1 MSQAYLD
8 RSKQNHS
15 NSNNNKP
22 SQQKVDYQAQM
33 KRLDMNINNPGWNT
47 SDISPAQMFAEEE
60 ERQMKKD
67 PDETAN
73 SNSSSY
79 TVKSGESL
87 SILARKHG
95 VTTDAL
101 KNANTDKLQNWDGV
115 EGFNEGEKITIP
127 DEKATEEKKPLE
139 IIQKLYKNYID
150 GKIDTIK
157 LASELMI
164 FTTDNGEAI
173 TSTIDKLPNHVKDN
187 VYFAIAN
194 QSTDLELTQFDNSLL
209 ETMAKHLGGWFNT
222 ASWGKNWEQEERVE
236 NILALDNTTEDRIN
250 KLMIKNR
257 LNPAEIEHVRE
268 LIDSLDESKRGDYY
282 FQLQEKVKY
291 NNQRD
296 SIVKENGERVEKR
309 YGGMCNLTSL
319 SMVLQYL
326 GISNPHPDMQYED
339 ALEKIRQDNNFGS
352 RLGVG
357 WEQVAKK
364 LGAEV
369 SFILDRANTKAQ
381 NKDWWLSNVKTKL
394 HEGYGI
400 MMSIKGHIIRLQEI
414 NDSGIVVDDPYGKLN
429 LQDRLNKSQNGG
441 YEKYNESEW
450 NWSSEGTAK
459 EGEDN
464 LWPWSEV
471 ENYPMWWIASFKK

>member
-1 MSQAYLD
+1 MSKAYLD
-8 RSKQNHS
+8 RNSQNDA

-22 SQQKVDYQAQM
+22 SQQKVDFEAQM

-47 SDISPAQMFAEEE
+47 SDISSAQMFAEEE

-101 KNANTDKLQNWDGV
+101 KNANPDKLQNWNGV

-157 LASELMI
+157 LASELMF

-187 VYFAIAN
+187 VYFAMAN

-222 ASWGKNWEQEERVE
+222 ASWGKNWEQEDRIDKIFSSDNKNRHGKLTKSGFEKYQKHIFDHEGGFVNDPVDKGGATNKGITFRTFKAYAKKDLGIEPTLENLKKLTNEQATKIYKKRYWNKIKADEINNSSLAYQIYDFYVNAGGNAVKVLQRTLNKMGNNLAIDGVLGENTIKTINTENSKKLFEKYKKNRIEYYNDIVE
-236 NILALDNTTEDRIN
+236 ND
-250 KLMIKNR
+250 IKNYKS
-257 LNPAEIEHVRE
+257 NHKKANEKE
-268 LIDSLDESKRGDYY
+268 LLKYTNKKFLKGWLKRT
-282 FQLQEKVKY
+282 K
-291 NNQRD
+291 
-296 SIVKENGERVEKR
+296 SIN
-309 YGGMCNLTSL
+309 
-319 SMVLQYL
+319 
-326 GISNPHPDMQYED
+326 
-339 ALEKIRQDNNFGS
+339 
-352 RLGVG
+352 
-357 WEQVAKK
+357 
-364 LGAEV
+364 
-369 SFILDRANTKAQ
+369 
-381 NKDWWLSNVKTKL
+381 
-394 HEGYGI
+394 
-400 MMSIKGHIIRLQEI
+400 
-414 NDSGIVVDDPYGKLN
+414 
-429 LQDRLNKSQNGG
+429 
-441 YEKYNESEW
+441 YEKEKN
-450 NWSSEGTAK
+450 
-459 EGEDN
+459 
-464 LWPWSEV
+464 
-471 ENYPMWWIASFKK
+471 